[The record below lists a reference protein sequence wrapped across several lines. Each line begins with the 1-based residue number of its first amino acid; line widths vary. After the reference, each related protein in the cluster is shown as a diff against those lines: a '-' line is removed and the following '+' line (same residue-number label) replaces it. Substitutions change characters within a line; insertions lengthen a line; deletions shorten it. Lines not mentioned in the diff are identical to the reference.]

1 MQLALHMI
9 AIMSDIF
16 LDRPSTVRVLR
27 KGRYLFHQGDA
38 IQHMFQIIEG
48 EVQLIRR
55 HKQGHTLI
63 LQRGLLGNILAEAS
77 LFTDTYHCDAV
88 AVEISK
94 VRYFS
99 RKDVLTQFEDKPAFA
114 RTWANHLSSEV
125 RAARFKTEIL
135 SQRTVAQRL
144 DMWLLQN
151 GTLPD
156 KGSWK
161 QLAAEIGTSPEA
173 LYREIAKRN

>member
-1 MQLALHMI
+1 
-9 AIMSDIF
+9 MSKTFID
-16 LDRPSTVRVLR
+16 LPSAERVLR

-38 IQHMFQIIEG
+38 VQHMFQIVVG

-55 HKQGHTLI
+55 HRQGQKLI
-63 LQRGLLGNILAEAS
+63 LQRGLPGNILAEAS

-88 AVEISK
+88 AAEVSK
-94 VRYFS
+94 VRCFM
-99 RKDVLTQFEDKPAFA
+99 RKDVLMQFEGDHAFA
-114 RTWANHLSSEV
+114 KKWATYLASEV
-125 RAARFKTEIL
+125 RSARFKAEIL

-156 KGSWK
+156 RGSWK

-173 LYREIAKRN
+173 LYRDIAKRRPE

>member
-1 MQLALHMI
+1 
-9 AIMSDIF
+9 MSDNF
-16 LDRPSTVRVLR
+16 FDLPSTGRVLR
-27 KGRYLFHQGDA
+27 KGRYLFHQGDVV
-38 IQHMFQIIEG
+38 QHMFQIVEG

-55 HKQGHTLI
+55 HRQGSILI
-63 LQRGLLGNILAEAS
+63 LQRGVQGNTLAEAS

-88 AVEISK
+88 AAEVSK

-99 RKDVLTQFEDKPAFA
+99 RKDVLTQFEDNPAFA
-114 RTWANHLSSEV
+114 RNWANHLSSEM

-156 KGSWK
+156 RGSWK

-173 LYREIAKRN
+173 LYREIAKRH